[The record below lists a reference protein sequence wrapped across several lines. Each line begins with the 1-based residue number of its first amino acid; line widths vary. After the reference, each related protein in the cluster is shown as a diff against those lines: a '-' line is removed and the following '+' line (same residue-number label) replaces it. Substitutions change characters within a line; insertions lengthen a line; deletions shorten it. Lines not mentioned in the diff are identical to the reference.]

1 MDRRRTIGRGRG
13 KEGREGDVLV
23 VVGDVTGE
31 GGEADVGREREG
43 DAVDGETVGPL
54 VP

>member
-1 MDRRRTIGRGRG
+1 MSITE
-13 KEGREGDVLV
+13 KKGDALV
-23 VVGDVTGE
+23 VVRDVTSN